1 MFRTLILCQ
10 RGLKEKRKGMS
21 RKEAE
26 PLGLQ
31 KKEEGEKYIE
41 TLTYNISS

>member
-1 MFRTLILCQ
+1 MFKILILCQ

-26 PLGLQ
+26 PLRQQ
-31 KKEEGEKYIE
+31 KKEEGGKYIE
-41 TLTYNISS
+41 TLIYNISS